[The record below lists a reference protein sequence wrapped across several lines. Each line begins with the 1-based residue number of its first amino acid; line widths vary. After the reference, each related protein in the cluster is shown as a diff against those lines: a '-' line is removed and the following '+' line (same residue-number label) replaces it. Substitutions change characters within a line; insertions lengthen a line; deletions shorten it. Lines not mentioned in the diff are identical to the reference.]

1 MKFKFKIPRQVFILG
16 MISFF
21 TDFASEMLYPVAPV
35 FLTSVLGAS
44 MVTVGA
50 IEGAAEVI
58 ANILKGYFG
67 ALSDK
72 LQKRALFVK
81 IGYTLSAIVKP
92 LPGFFPNVGVV
103 ATSRALDRVG
113 KGIRTSPRDALL
125 AAEAT
130 DADRGAIF
138 GFHRSMDTFG
148 AVAGPLF
155 ALLVLA
161 LTNDNYRAVFYFA
174 ALPSL
179 GAIYFAFKAKEK
191 YVPRS
196 SVKKY
201 EFRNA
206 LKSAPKSLRRL
217 LFLVGIFSLVNGSD
231 VFLILKLK
239 EIASSDTLAIAGY
252 VYFNAVYAVFS
263 YPAGILSDR
272 TSKRTVFTAGLF
284 IFSAVYFLFA
294 FGKSIM
300 ILSIAFT
307 LYGFYSAATDGVL
320 KAWISDLIKDEYRA
334 TVIGTFNFITGF
346 GMMFASIITGVLW
359 DNFGPAIPFA
369 ITAVISLLLAFVFLL
384 SEKNHTEIGS
394 K

>member
-44 MVTVGA
+44 MITVGA

-92 LPGFFPNVGVV
+92 LPGFFPSVGVV

-191 YVPRS
+191 TARAKS
-196 SVKKY
+196 AKKY
-201 EFRNA
+201 KFKA
-206 LKSAPKSLRRL
+206 AIKSAPGSLRRL
-217 LFLVGIFSLVNGSD
+217 LFLVGIFSLVNSSD

-252 VYFNAVYAVFS
+252 IYFNAVYALFS

-272 TSKRTVFTAGLF
+272 TSKRIIFTAGLF

-294 FGKSIM
+294 FGNSIAV
-300 ILSIAFT
+300 LTIAFT

-320 KAWISDLIKDEYRA
+320 KAWISDLIEDEYRA
-334 TVIGTFNFITGF
+334 TIIGAFNFIAGF
-346 GMMFASIITGVLW
+346 GMMFASVITGALW
-359 DNFGPAIPFA
+359 DNYGSAVPFA
-369 ITAVISLLLAFVFLL
+369 ISAIVAAVSAFGFLFAG
-384 SEKNHTEIGS
+384 KG